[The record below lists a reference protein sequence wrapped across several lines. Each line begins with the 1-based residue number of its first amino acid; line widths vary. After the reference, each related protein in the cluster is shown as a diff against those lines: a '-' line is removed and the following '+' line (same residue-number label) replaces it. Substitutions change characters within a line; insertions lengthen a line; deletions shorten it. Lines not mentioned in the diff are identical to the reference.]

1 MQALFRKKYINC
13 GGKLISMEQ
22 PRVMGIINITPDS
35 FFESS
40 RVGSTQ
46 QLLDQAEE
54 MLKNGASFLDIGGQ
68 STRPG
73 ANLISAEEELQ
84 RVIPAITSL
93 HKEFPEALLSID
105 TFYSRVA
112 QEAIDAGA
120 CLIND
125 ISAGDADEEMFP
137 LLAKLKVPYIMM
149 HKKGMPATMQE
160 NPVYSNIL
168 LEIIDYFA
176 AKTAQLT
183 ALGVADVMI
192 DPGFG
197 FGKTLANN
205 YELLQQLD
213 RFKLFELPVLVGIS
227 RKSMIQK
234 VLGVSAADSLN
245 GTSALHM
252 IALDRGASILRVHD
266 VKEAVQC
273 VRLFESLVNIEKI
286 H

>member
-160 NPVYSNIL
+160 NPVYST
-168 LEIIDYFA
+168 

>member
-1 MQALFRKKYINC
+1 
-13 GGKLISMEQ
+13 
-22 PRVMGIINITPDS
+22 
-35 FFESS
+35 
-40 RVGSTQ
+40 
-46 QLLDQAEE
+46 
-54 MLKNGASFLDIGGQ
+54 
-68 STRPG
+68 
-73 ANLISAEEELQ
+73 
-84 RVIPAITSL
+84 
-93 HKEFPEALLSID
+93 
-105 TFYSRVA
+105 
-112 QEAIDAGA
+112 
-120 CLIND
+120 
-125 ISAGDADEEMFP
+125 
-137 LLAKLKVPYIMM
+137 
-149 HKKGMPATMQE
+149 MPATMQE